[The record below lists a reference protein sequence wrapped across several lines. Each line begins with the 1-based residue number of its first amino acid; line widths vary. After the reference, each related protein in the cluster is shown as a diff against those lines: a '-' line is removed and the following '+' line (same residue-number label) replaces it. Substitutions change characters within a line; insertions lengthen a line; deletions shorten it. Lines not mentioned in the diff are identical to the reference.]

1 MILVDTSIW
10 INHLRNHDSQLAN
23 LLQQGLVV
31 CHPLI
36 VGELACGN
44 LHNRQ
49 KILTLLN
56 SLEMLQETTN
66 VLDFIENNKLM
77 GKGIG
82 IVDVSI
88 LAAAYFSNALL
99 WTADKRLHNISVE
112 LQIAA
117 KIPPLN

>member
-1 MILVDTSIW
+1 MRSHDPQLV
-10 INHLRNHDSQLAN
+10 N
-23 LLQQGLVV
+23 LLQRGLVV

-56 SLEMLQETTN
+56 SLEIVKETTN

-88 LAAAYFSNALL
+88 LASAYFSNVLL

-112 LQIAA
+112 LQIDA
-117 KIPPLN
+117 KIPLLN